1 LFKQS
6 SAIIP
11 KTRNAE
17 NQNVLGRKNTLAI
30 SKKWNNP
37 RQENS
42 DETGQVMIAG

>member
-6 SAIIP
+6 SVIIS

-17 NQNVLGRKNTLAI
+17 NQNILGRKNTLAI
-30 SKKWNNP
+30 SKKRNNP

-42 DETGQVMIAG
+42 DKTEQVMIAG